1 MNFPLV
7 NISKQRTSSEQDAN
21 AGDRMEPVQLSRV
34 RNDLDSTL
42 DKSKKI
48 LVWCMIDWK
57 VIGDSNCSARISV
70 NKLMKAP

>member
-48 LVWCMIDWK
+48 LVWCMID
-57 VIGDSNCSARISV
+57 
-70 NKLMKAP
+70 